1 MWKLKQPLFEQFA
14 VLLSVR
20 IVWAF
25 AALLTVA
32 GAYQNRTLQ
41 TQFSCR
47 VDRSGLVS
55 GASWI
60 RFPYPLQWGTLNA
73 DAGEV
78 FLMLAA
84 PFVSLIES
92 TGRFIA
98 AARYGSAT
106 YCPASFLSRSAGWLG
121 LGMLLNGLWGTD
133 SGATVSV

>member
-14 VLLSVR
+14 VLLSVG

-32 GAYQNRTLQ
+32 GAYQNRPLQ

-60 RFPYPLQWGTLNA
+60 RFPYTLQWGTPNV

-84 PFVSLIES
+84 AFVSLIEVYIQLKMFRLIFDVVADLILFFPLTSKTFENS
-92 TGRFIA
+92 TS
-98 AARYGSAT
+98 YPVLT
-106 YCPASFLSRSAGWLG
+106 
-121 LGMLLNGLWGTD
+121 TD
-133 SGATVSV
+133 L